1 MQVRDNSVRIAPE
14 KDLGCLGVATE
25 TVARGREKD
34 TIYPPRT
41 DLAKPS
47 VQGKTPT
54 PYTPASIIQDES
66 SR

>member
-14 KDLGCLGVATE
+14 KDPGALGVASE
-25 TVARGREKD
+25 TGARGRGKD

-41 DLAKPS
+41 DLVKPS

-54 PYTPASIIQDES
+54 PYTPASIIQDVS